1 VLLCQLFLGLPLF
14 LEPYGFHIRAA
25 LQGSRSFFRNMW
37 PVHLNLRRLIS
48 ILMFSWLVS
57 FQSFS
62 LEMTLGHQI
71 LQMYLRH
78 RLMKDCNFPQE
89 GFRFQKKFVIYI
101 HTRMLTYIIHT
112 YTHTYVHTYTHT
124 HTVSQKYIHNSNAHY
139 SRINRDCSD
148 VLE

>member
-14 LEPYGFHIRAA
+14 LEPCGFHIRAA
-25 LQGSRSFFRNMW
+25 LQGSQSLVW
-37 PVHLNLRRLIS
+37 PVHPNLRCHIS

-71 LQMYLRH
+71 LQMYVRH

-89 GFRFQKKFVIYI
+89 GFRFQKKFVVY
-101 HTRMLTYIIHT
+101 IHT
-112 YTHTYVHTYTHT
+112 YTHAYIHNTYIHTYVRTYTHT
-124 HTVSQKYIHNSNAHY
+124 HTHTHTHKHTHRVSIIYTQFE
-139 SRINRDCSD
+139 CSYFTYK
-148 VLE
+148 